1 MFIRWM
7 EAYCSKS
14 LLSQNISWLG
24 SACMACHSYANLR
37 HFASSYLGTRA
48 LLIRDQIITVGELG
62 QRRGLEERSEQMN
75 QSVESGTCSGPLLL

>member
-37 HFASSYLGTRA
+37 HFVSYLGTRA
-48 LLIRDQIITVGELG
+48 LLIQNHRITAGNLG
-62 QRRGLEERSEQMN
+62 QRGSLEEQSDQMN
-75 QSVESGTCSGPLLL
+75 QSFESGACRCSLLL

>member
-24 SACMACHSYANLR
+24 SACMACHSYANWR

-48 LLIRDQIITVGELG
+48 LLIQDQRITVGKPG
-62 QRRGLEERSEQMN
+62 QSRSLEEQSDQMN
-75 QSVESGTCSGPLLL
+75 KSFERGTCRCPLLP